1 MDNNTNKS
9 DRELEFNY
17 QDELGSWNI
26 IYPIKVYDSSVDRS
40 KETQEQAVQSAIL
53 LLGLGSLLLF
63 LFLNSVFKAT
73 FGISSF
79 WAFLIV
85 LVLVSVISI
94 YVFRFCI
101 FKEDAKFEEFT
112 REDTDNLGR
121 FYEILNGV
129 EDSVKLGRYI
139 IPLHKFSNGQY
150 MCCIKLRHGS
160 SNAVKRVATKEF
172 MEDLSNILGRYNLV
186 YKQLIMGEEYEETPE
201 YEEYISS
208 INKMSNKKLQ
218 KTLIDIA
225 TYTITKSNAMS
236 LVDCTYVLVYAKNSY
251 QKYTLATALAD
262 IIQLYQKTK
271 TVYRDIDF
279 LDSTKFIEVAKKY
292 YGVDVI
298 DLSTIRATTPNRNIL
313 MQYGDFVGTVSV
325 DTVDGRTI
333 HYEDVL
339 KDYLTI
345 TNVKDL

>member
-1 MDNNTNKS
+1 MSNRDTNNS
-9 DRELEFNY
+9 DYNY

-26 IYPIKVYDSSVDRS
+26 VYPIKVYDATVDRS
-40 KETQEQAVQSAIL
+40 KETREQATQSAIL

-63 LFLNSVFKAT
+63 LFLNSIFKAT

-79 WAFLIV
+79 WSFLIV
-85 LVLVSVISI
+85 LIIVSVIGTYI
-94 YVFRFCI
+94 FRFVI
-101 FKEDAKFEEFT
+101 FKEDAKYEEFT

-121 FYEILNGV
+121 FYEILNGI
-129 EDSVKLGRYI
+129 EDNLKIGNIHV
-139 IPLHKFSNGQY
+139 PVHKFSNGQY

-160 SNAVKRVATKEF
+160 SNAVKRVATREF
-172 MEDLSNILGRYNLV
+172 MEDLGSILCKYKLT

-201 YEEYISS
+201 YEEYINAINNMENKELQKHLINIARYT
-208 INKMSNKKLQ
+208 INKSNM
-218 KTLIDIA
+218 
-225 TYTITKSNAMS
+225 MS
-236 LVDCTYVLVYAKNSY
+236 LVDCTYIIIYAKNSY

-271 TVYRDIDF
+271 TVYRDMDF
-279 LDSTKFIEVAKKY
+279 LAQDKFIQVTKKY

-298 DLSTIRATTPNRNIL
+298 DLSTIRATTPNRTIL
-313 MQYGDFVGTVSV
+313 MQYGDLVGTVSV

-333 HYEDVL
+333 QYKQVL
-339 KDYLTI
+339 QDYLKI